1 MSEAGARL
9 RVALAD
15 RDRLERCLREME
27 IEVTLHPP
35 TACRAPTGATR
46 PERCLTSCGTST
58 GNPCSTG

>member
-27 IEVTLHPP
+27 IAVTLHRPP
-35 TACRAPTGATR
+35 R
-46 PERCLTSCGTST
+46 PAALRLGRRGRSGV
-58 GNPCSTG
+58 